1 MTLTT
6 FATAVADGGIGGSSR
21 ATGRPLGGLD
31 HVRQSIRD
39 ILTTPKGSRVL
50 VRNYGSDLPA
60 LIDRPLGAA
69 LAADVAA
76 ETADALARW
85 EPRIRIDRVRLVA
98 ADAATGRLEIA
109 IDAVYRPDGRPLVLE
124 GLIL

>member
-1 MTLTT
+1 M
-6 FATAVADGGIGGSSR
+6 
-21 ATGRPLGGLD
+21 
-31 HVRQSIRD
+31 
-39 ILTTPKGSRVL
+39 L
-50 VRNYGSDLPA
+50 VRDYGSDLPA

>member
-50 VRNYGSDLPA
+50 VRDYGSDLPA

-69 LAADVAA
+69 LAADVASVA
-76 ETADALARW
+76 GWVSPNPGGVGPMTRALLLANVVETAER
-85 EPRIRIDRVRLVA
+85 A
-98 ADAATGRLEIA
+98 AG
-109 IDAVYRPDGRPLVLE
+109 
-124 GLIL
+124 